1 MIITKRENKLPISTK
16 SLCCY
21 AGNLKKEFADKM
33 INTQLQWAYRFL
45 HKYGF
50 SIRRISHTG
59 QALPENRETI
69 KQIFIE
75 NLIKK
80 RKELNILDDEDF
92 LIINLD
98 ETPCY
103 LSMGFETTIDFKGKS
118 NIEIETTG
126 KENYRITSILAV
138 AGEGAK
144 LPPLIILKGESG
156 KSIETKYKK
165 IDFVENGEVLIYPKK
180 WLVYQ

>member
-1 MIITKRENKLPISTK
+1 MV
-16 SLCCY
+16 
-21 AGNLKKEFADKM
+21 
-33 INTQLQWAYRFL
+33 
-45 HKYGF
+45 F
-50 SIRRISHTG
+50 SIRRISNTG

-138 AGEGAK
+138 AGDGEK

-165 IDFVENGEVLIYPKK
+165 IDFVKNGEVLIYPKK